1 MRTVIALVI
10 ATMVITSCN
19 GQSGAV
25 KDQQSAYKVLADMK
39 KKGAIAASDNGY
51 TMTCLID
58 GKPWKANV
66 LYPTA
71 MTGRIF
77 GENGESHIS
86 LDDPDTYEEGKK
98 IDIATHAAEFNP
110 PNAGNEL
117 WGGHSG
123 EVEITKVGN
132 GWVEGKFHF
141 TAAVMNTNK
150 KMEITNGFFRVALKK
165 R

>member
-1 MRTVIALVI
+1 MKTLFALLIASLVL
-10 ATMVITSCN
+10 TSCN
-19 GQSGAV
+19 GQSSAV
-25 KDQQSAYKVLADMK
+25 KDQQGAYKVLADMK
-39 KKGAIAASDNGY
+39 KKGAIPASDNGY

-71 MTGRIF
+71 MVSRIL
-77 GENGESHIS
+77 GENGESRIS
-86 LDDPDTYEEGKK
+86 LDDPGNYEVGYKM
-98 IDIATHAAEFNP
+98 DISTHAAEFNP

-123 EVEITKVGN
+123 EVEITKAGN

-141 TAAVMNTNK
+141 TATVMNTNK
-150 KMEITNGFFRVALKK
+150 KMEITNGFFRVALPK